1 MMVRVRGACSK
12 ERGTHHLGGIGSGV
26 ADTRSTAE
34 SFRGRGK
41 TPETSPSIVE
51 MIFETFGKFHFLRF
65 LDSEIFNFVSH
76 DGERKG
82 LVLADGVGSGNFC
95 EVP

>member
-1 MMVRVRGACSK
+1 MLEGGRKPPAREALGA
-12 ERGTHHLGGIGSGV
+12 GV

-41 TPETSPSIVE
+41 TPETSPSTVE